1 MPARSASISSSSTAT
16 SKAPNDLKKKFSC
29 SFPNC
34 GKSFSRSE
42 HLHRHALNHKDGNN
56 TCLRCSAHFRRRD
69 LLDRHMARHKEKDDE
84 AGGEGLGVLATRKR
98 LWRDANGQI
107 VNARRPSYTQEGPI
121 LKRRAINR
129 VEKRTSNKHVPH
141 KISTRNTP
149 PSSAS
154 SSLSSPMTS
163 LATTPT
169 IPMSRAGSTH
179 SSTIIVDSSSTKYEY
194 PDPEESQFAL
204 PLSSGVQK
212 QAHEWLDI
220 DTTLPSPPLSDE
232 SIGNSPALS
241 ELDGLYEEWPL
252 QTHSPCH
259 IDTTSEAFGMR
270 PHYELP
276 PLSGISE
283 SQSVPVQ
290 QPFQT
295 FMGAMETLPY
305 DDIFKPEGGVWDWQ
319 QWNSQVLMS
328 RCREEKIEP
337 GFAGEMLGLR
347 RGFGMGA

>member
-1 MPARSASISSSSTAT
+1 MLARSASISSSSTAT

-29 SFPNC
+29 SFSNC

-107 VNARRPSYTQEGPI
+107 VKARRPSYTQEGPI

-169 IPMSRAGSTH
+169 IPMPRAGSTH
-179 SSTIIVDSSSTKYEY
+179 SSTIIVDSSSTRYEY

-204 PLSSGVQK
+204 PLPSVVQE
-212 QAHEWLDI
+212 QTHARIVI
-220 DTTLPSPPLSDE
+220 DAALPYPPLSNE
-232 SIGNSPALS
+232 RIGNSPPLP
-241 ELDGLYEEWPL
+241 EFGGPYEEWLL
-252 QTHSPCH
+252 QTHSTCH
-259 IDTTSEAFGMR
+259 INTTGEDFGMSS
-270 PHYELP
+270 PYEV
-276 PLSGISE
+276 PLRRE
-283 SQSVPVQ
+283 RVQ
-290 QPFQT
+290 QPIQMFMQT
-295 FMGAMETLPY
+295 PPCYG
-305 DDIFKPEGGVWDWQ
+305 IWD
-319 QWNSQVLMS
+319 
-328 RCREEKIEP
+328 C
-337 GFAGEMLGLR
+337 
-347 RGFGMGA
+347 